1 MITGITQKLE
11 HLYKL
16 NMSKADLSKLP
27 AVEKT
32 LQALGELDL
41 PRAIILGFVRESI
54 EDLRKNPE
62 KIEDFE
68 SYIIR
73 IKNELQDISRTRIL
87 SVLNGTGVLIHT
99 NMGRSP
105 LPDSAADR
113 LREIAQNYN
122 NLELNLNTGERG
134 QRAAYLERALAI
146 ISGAEMAT
154 AVNNCAAAL
163 VIILRHFVNGKRKKV
178 IISRSQLVE
187 IGGGFRIPDI
197 LLASGAELHEIGTT
211 NKTTLQD
218 YKNAISDETALI
230 LKVHQ
235 SNFYM
240 GGFIENAETEELAKL
255 ANSANIPFCEDLGS
269 GAVVNTEEHGPVA
282 HEPTPSEII
291 SKGVDLLCYSGDKL
305 LGGPQAGI
313 IAGKKNLVQ
322 GIKREPFFR
331 ALRCDKLILSML
343 EEISEDHLN
352 GNHAIPL
359 LKMLSTPVSE
369 LETRATDIINR
380 LINLPAKID
389 IGDGESRIGGGTMP
403 KSSIQSKTIDISPEK
418 ISLKRLSGRLR
429 KGENP
434 LMGYIADEK
443 FRIDLRTIFPRQ
455 DQTLISSI
463 ARALAEQ

>member
-1 MITGITQKLE
+1 MSTGITQKLE
-11 HLYKL
+11 HLKQL
-16 NMSKADLSKLP
+16 KMSKADLSKLP

-32 LQALGELDL
+32 LKALGELDL
-41 PRAIILGFVRESI
+41 PRPIVLGYVRESI
-54 EDLRKNPE
+54 EELRNNPE
-62 KIEDFE
+62 LIEEFE
-68 SYIIR
+68 SYIIKTR
-73 IKNELQDISRTRIL
+73 KELEDISRTKIL

-105 LPDSAADR
+105 LSETAADR

-122 NLELNLNTGERG
+122 NLELDLNTGERG

-146 ISGAEMAT
+146 ISGSEMAT

-163 VIILRHFVNGKRKKV
+163 VIILRHFVRGNRKKI

-218 YKNAISDETALI
+218 YKNAISDQTAMI

-255 ANSANIPFCEDLGS
+255 AKSENIPFCEDLGS
-269 GAVVNTEEHGPVA
+269 GAVMNTEEYGPVA

-313 IAGKKNLVQ
+313 IAGKKEFIQ
-322 GIKREPFFR
+322 GIKKEPFYR

-343 EEISEDHLN
+343 EDISEEHLKEN
-352 GNHAIPL
+352 NSVPL
-359 LKMLSTPVSE
+359 LKMLSTSVNE
-369 LETRATDIINR
+369 LETRANIIKEALNG
-380 LINLPAKID
+380 LPALICV
-389 IGDGESRIGGGTMP
+389 GDGESRIGGGTMP
-403 KSSIQSKTIDISPEK
+403 KSSIPSKTIDIAPKE
-418 ISLKRLSGRLR
+418 ISLKNLASRLR
-429 KGENP
+429 KNENP
-434 LMGYIADEK
+434 VMGYITDEK

-455 DQTLISSI
+455 DQTLTESI
-463 ARALAEQ
+463 IKSLT

>member
-1 MITGITQKLE
+1 MSTGITQKLE
-11 HLYKL
+11 HLKQL
-16 NMSKADLSKLP
+16 KMSKADLSKLP

-32 LQALGELDL
+32 LKALGKLDL
-41 PRAIILGFVRESI
+41 PRPIVLGYVRESI
-54 EDLRKNPE
+54 EELRNNPE
-62 KIEDFE
+62 LIEEFE
-68 SYIIR
+68 SYIIKTR
-73 IKNELQDISRTRIL
+73 KELEDISRTKIL

-105 LPDSAADR
+105 LSETAADR

-122 NLELNLNTGERG
+122 NLELDLNTGERG

-146 ISGAEMAT
+146 ISGSEMAT

-163 VIILRHFVNGKRKKV
+163 VIILRHFVRGNRKKI

-218 YKNAISDETALI
+218 YKNAISDETAMI

-255 ANSANIPFCEDLGS
+255 AKSENIPFCEDLGS
-269 GAVVNTEEHGPVA
+269 GAVMNTEEYGPVA

-313 IAGKKNLVQ
+313 IAGKKEFIQ
-322 GIKREPFFR
+322 GIKKEPFYR

-343 EEISEDHLN
+343 EDISEEHLKEN
-352 GNHAIPL
+352 NSVPL
-359 LKMLSTPVSE
+359 LKMLSTSVNE
-369 LETRATDIINR
+369 LETRANIIKEALNG
-380 LINLPAKID
+380 LPASITV
-389 IGDGESRIGGGTMP
+389 GNGESRIGGGTMP
-403 KSSIQSKTIDISPEK
+403 KSSIPSKTIDIAPKE
-418 ISLKRLSGRLR
+418 ISLKNLASRLR
-429 KGENP
+429 KNENP
-434 LMGYIADEK
+434 VMGYITDEK

-455 DQTLISSI
+455 DQTLTDSI
-463 ARALAEQ
+463 IKSLT

>member
-1 MITGITQKLE
+1 MSTGITQKLE
-11 HLYKL
+11 HLKQL
-16 NMSKADLSKLP
+16 KMSKADLSKLP

-32 LQALGELDL
+32 LKALGELDL
-41 PRAIILGFVRESI
+41 PRPIVLGYVRESI
-54 EDLRKNPE
+54 EELRNNPE
-62 KIEDFE
+62 LIEEFE
-68 SYIIR
+68 SYIIKTR
-73 IKNELQDISRTRIL
+73 KELEDISRTKIL

-105 LPDSAADR
+105 LSETAADR

-122 NLELNLNTGERG
+122 NLELDLNTGERG

-146 ISGAEMAT
+146 ISGSEMAT

-163 VIILRHFVNGKRKKV
+163 VIILRHFVRGNRKKI

-218 YKNAISDETALI
+218 YKNAISDQTAMI

-255 ANSANIPFCEDLGS
+255 AKSENIPFCEDLGS
-269 GAVVNTEEHGPVA
+269 GAVMNTEEFGPVA

-313 IAGKKNLVQ
+313 IAGKKEFIL
-322 GIKREPFFR
+322 GIKKEPFYR

-343 EEISEDHLN
+343 EDISEEHLKEN
-352 GNHAIPL
+352 NSVPL
-359 LKMLSTPVSE
+359 LKMLSTSVNE
-369 LETRATDIINR
+369 LETRANIIKEALNG
-380 LINLPAKID
+380 LPALICV
-389 IGDGESRIGGGTMP
+389 GDGESRIGGGTMP
-403 KSSIQSKTIDISPEK
+403 KSSIPSKTIDIAPKE
-418 ISLKRLSGRLR
+418 ISLKNLASRLR
-429 KGENP
+429 KNENP
-434 LMGYIADEK
+434 VMGYITDEK

-455 DQTLISSI
+455 DQTLTESI
-463 ARALAEQ
+463 IKSLT

>member
-1 MITGITQKLE
+1 MSTGITQKLE
-11 HLYKL
+11 HLKQL
-16 NMSKADLSKLP
+16 KMSKADLSKLP

-32 LQALGELDL
+32 LKALGELDL
-41 PRAIILGFVRESI
+41 PRPIVLGYVRESI
-54 EDLRKNPE
+54 EELRNNPE
-62 KIEDFE
+62 LIEEFE
-68 SYIIR
+68 SYIIKTR
-73 IKNELQDISRTRIL
+73 KELENISRTKIL

-105 LPDSAADR
+105 LSETAADR

-122 NLELNLNTGERG
+122 NLELDLNTGERG

-146 ISGAEMAT
+146 ISGSEMAT

-163 VIILRHFVNGKRKKV
+163 VIILRHFVRGNRKKI

-218 YKNAISDETALI
+218 YKNAISDETAMI

-255 ANSANIPFCEDLGS
+255 AKSENIPFCEDLGS
-269 GAVVNTEEHGPVA
+269 GAVMNTEEYGPVA

-313 IAGKKNLVQ
+313 IAGKKEFIQ
-322 GIKREPFFR
+322 GIKKEPFYR

-343 EEISEDHLN
+343 EDISEEHLKEN
-352 GNHAIPL
+352 NSVPL
-359 LKMLSTPVSE
+359 LKMLSTSVNE
-369 LETRATDIINR
+369 LETRANIIKESLNG
-380 LINLPAKID
+380 LPALITV
-389 IGDGESRIGGGTMP
+389 GDGESRIGGGTMP
-403 KSSIQSKTIDISPEK
+403 KSSIPSKTIDIAPKE
-418 ISLKRLSGRLR
+418 ISLKNLASRLR
-429 KGENP
+429 KNENP
-434 LMGYIADEK
+434 VMGYITDEK

-455 DQTLISSI
+455 DQTLTESI
-463 ARALAEQ
+463 IKSLT

>member
-41 PRAIILGFVRESI
+41 PRAIILGYVRESI

-62 KIEDFE
+62 QIEDFE

-122 NLELNLNTGERG
+122 NLELDLNTGERG

-218 YKNAISDETALI
+218 YKNAISDETA
-230 LKVHQ
+230 
-235 SNFYM
+235 
-240 GGFIENAETEELAKL
+240 
-255 ANSANIPFCEDLGS
+255 
-269 GAVVNTEEHGPVA
+269 PVSYTHLRA
-282 HEPTPSEII
+282 HET
-291 SKGVDLLCYSGDKL
+291 
-305 LGGPQAGI
+305 
-313 IAGKKNLVQ
+313 
-322 GIKREPFFR
+322 
-331 ALRCDKLILSML
+331 
-343 EEISEDHLN
+343 
-352 GNHAIPL
+352 
-359 LKMLSTPVSE
+359 
-369 LETRATDIINR
+369 
-380 LINLPAKID
+380 
-389 IGDGESRIGGGTMP
+389 
-403 KSSIQSKTIDISPEK
+403 
-418 ISLKRLSGRLR
+418 
-429 KGENP
+429 
-434 LMGYIADEK
+434 
-443 FRIDLRTIFPRQ
+443 
-455 DQTLISSI
+455 
-463 ARALAEQ
+463 